1 MLPAMTITR
10 AADEAD
16 FALRQRAEA
25 VGSALRGALAELVQA
40 VESGGARDQRDYQSV
55 LHIGQSAV
63 SRLLAAVRSGD
74 PLTTL
79 VSVPGGSVLGQMLQG
94 AARSRL
100 DRDLVNRASAA
111 VRAFEDF
118 VDREFG
124 DRASL
129 DIVLGEWVL
138 ESRAQL
144 ESRQRAMAYKT
155 MAALRGVQA
164 DLVLSAG
171 ILVPSGTDAGLHDG
185 LAIEA
190 LLGCRRLKPSGV
202 LRLNFQSMASDL
214 AQHRPQSPAGQ
225 DADGLAG
232 LLLHP
237 HSTVRPEQISS
248 VRQQRLIQT
257 TVHGLPLSRQQ
268 GPGQD
273 IVHARVYHAAHRARR
288 GDGGPTS
295 GMAAHAEPP
304 TACCVIDA
312 LLHDDVWPGVV
323 PEPLCYDTVVRG
335 IAHPD
340 DPARAGDRIELHEKP
355 QFLGHGPEAFR
366 LPEFSGYPALIREV
380 CAARDWDPARLR
392 GWRLKVP
399 YPIYGAQL
407 ALAFRLPD

>member
-10 AADEAD
+10 ADDEAD
-16 FALRQRAEA
+16 AALRQRAEA
-25 VGSALRGALAELVQA
+25 VGLALRGALAELVQA
-40 VESGGARDQRDYQSV
+40 VEAGGARDQRDYQSV

-63 SRLLAAVRSGD
+63 SRLLAAARSGD
-74 PLTTL
+74 PLTAL
-79 VSVPGGSVLGQMLQG
+79 VSVPGTSVLGQMLQG

-100 DRDLVNRASAA
+100 DRDLVARTTTA
-111 VRAFEDF
+111 VRAFEAF
-118 VDREFG
+118 VDAEFG
-124 DRASL
+124 DRATL

-138 ESRAQL
+138 ESRAQIEL
-144 ESRQRAMAYKT
+144 RQRAMAHRT

-171 ILVPSGTDAGLHDG
+171 IVVPSRTDAGLHDG

-202 LRLNFQSMASDL
+202 LRLNFQSMNGDL
-214 AQHRPQSPAGQ
+214 AQHLPQSPERPG
-225 DADGLAG
+225 DEGLSG
-232 LLLHP
+232 LGLHP
-237 HSTVRPEQISS
+237 HSTVRPEQIST

-273 IVHARVYHAAHRARR
+273 IVSARVYRAAHRARR

-295 GMAAHAEPP
+295 GMAVHAEPP

-312 LLHDDVWPGVV
+312 LLHDEVWPGVV
-323 PEPLCYDTVVRG
+323 PQPLCYDTVVRG

-340 DPARAGDRIELHEKP
+340 DPTRLGDRIELHETA

-380 CAARDWDPARLR
+380 CTARDWDPARLR

>member
-1 MLPAMTITR
+1 MTITR
-10 AADEAD
+10 EADEAD

-25 VGSALRGALAELVQA
+25 VGSALRSALAELVQA

-79 VSVPGGSVLGQMLQG
+79 VCVPGRSVLGQMLQG

-100 DRDLVNRASAA
+100 DRDLVARASAA
-111 VRAFEDF
+111 VQVFEDF

-144 ESRQRAMAYKT
+144 ELRQRAMAYKT

-171 ILVPSGTDAGLHDG
+171 ILVPSRTAPGLHDG

-214 AQHRPQSPAGQ
+214 AQHRPRSPAGQ
-225 DADGLAG
+225 ETDGLAG

-237 HSTVRPEQISS
+237 HSTVRAEQISS

-273 IVHARVYHAAHRARR
+273 IVHARDYHAAHRARR

-340 DPARAGDRIELHEKP
+340 DPTRAGDRLELHEQA

-399 YPIYGAQL
+399 YPVYGAQL
-407 ALAFRLPD
+407 ALAFQLPA